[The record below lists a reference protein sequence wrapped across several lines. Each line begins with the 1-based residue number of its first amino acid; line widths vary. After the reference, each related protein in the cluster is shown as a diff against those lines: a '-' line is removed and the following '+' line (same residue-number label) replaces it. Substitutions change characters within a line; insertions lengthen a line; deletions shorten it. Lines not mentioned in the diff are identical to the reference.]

1 MPREDFRLLLENC
14 KKSYGGGFP
23 KKYRLMTTRE
33 FCKEVTDYYLEL
45 GMIQEE
51 REFIQIRAVVGK
63 IAGRYPEDFSGEGE
77 ADEQ

>member
-1 MPREDFRLLLENC
+1 M
-14 KKSYGGGFP
+14 
-23 KKYRLMTTRE
+23 
-33 FCKEVTDYYLEL
+33 TDYYLEL